1 LISGCGPLLGL
12 QRAVSLR
19 RRARSGLLRR
29 RHRAARPG
37 AAARSCAP
45 TNCTRP
51 TTPPRIALSDRPERP
66 AVVQA
71 AQHALFALE
80 WLDDWPN
87 GDRRSRLVYVVHEI
101 PRAEILDAFA
111 FADPLPFPSP

>member
-1 LISGCGPLLGL
+1 M
-12 QRAVSLR
+12 
-19 RRARSGLLRR
+19 
-29 RHRAARPG
+29 
-37 AAARSCAP
+37 
-45 TNCTRP
+45 
-51 TTPPRIALSDRPERP
+51 
-66 AVVQA
+66 QA

-87 GDRRSRLVYVVHEI
+87 GDRRSRLVFVVHEI